1 MSLETRQATRDKPS
15 PSAWDEGRREPA
27 GQQPAPVQ
35 RSGGVGV
42 DSASVSQVRE
52 SWESSGNRKTN
63 VDEQAASGGKAST
76 VAGAVGVL
84 HSSVDLHHSKRCKE
98 PREDTYSVRRSEG
111 KDVEMAGTEHR
122 TRTPQKVR
130 HLQLTLY
137 RKAKAEPKYRFWSLY
152 GELLRR
158 DVLETALAAQ
168 LRNGGEAGVDG
179 EELAAINATPA
190 TRQRWLDQLQ
200 ADLRAKRY
208 RPRPVRRVLIPKS
221 SGGHRALG
229 IPTVRDR
236 VVQMAVYLLLMPILE
251 ADFHPRSYG
260 FRPKRR
266 AHDALIAIRRAIW
279 RGKVEIIDADLSKYF
294 DTIPHGQLMRLVAKR
309 VSDGSILK
317 LIRQWLNAPVVETDR
332 QGTRRVIPNR
342 CGTPQGGVIS
352 PLLANLYLNSLDW
365 SVNED
370 CAGQPELHRYADDFV
385 MTCWPGQG
393 QHLLPRL
400 HAYLKAKGLKL
411 NEEKTRLVN
420 LRQESLNFLGFTFRR
435 QLSRTGKLYVH
446 VEPSAKSRQA
456 LRQRL
461 RELLNHWTVGRPTR
475 EVITETNQMLRGWA
489 GYFHVL
495 NASVVMKHM
504 NRYSRERLRAW
515 LWRKHGRRHGKRVT
529 YTDEKLH
536 AVYGLYEMP
545 SRAPW
550 YAARLAA
557 EK

>member
-1 MSLETRQATRDKPS
+1 MSPETRSTGDKPN
-15 PSAWDEGRREPA
+15 PSAGDEGRREPA

-35 RSGGVGV
+35 RSGGVRV
-42 DSASVSQVRE
+42 DSTSVSQARV
-52 SWESSGNRKTN
+52 SWESLGDRETN
-63 VDEQAASGGKAST
+63 ADEQAVSDGEASV
-76 VAGAVGVL
+76 VAQAVGVL
-84 HSSVDLHHSKRCKE
+84 HSSVDLHYFKRCKE
-98 PREDTYSVRRSEG
+98 PREDTCSTRRSEG

-190 TRQRWLDQLQ
+190 TRQRWLDRLQ
-200 ADLRAKRY
+200 EDLRAKRY

-236 VVQMAVYLLLMPILE
+236 VVQTAVYLLLMPIWE

-266 AHDALIAIRRAIW
+266 AHDALNAIRQAIW

-294 DTIPHGQLMRLVAKR
+294 DTIPHGPLMRLISKR

-317 LIRQWLNAPVVETDR
+317 LIRQWLSAPVVETDR
-332 QGTRRVIPNR
+332 QGTRRIIPNR

-365 SVNED
+365 SVNER

-393 QHLLPRL
+393 RHLLPRL

-420 LRQESLNFLGFTFRR
+420 LRRESLNFLGFTFRW
-435 QLSRTGKLYVH
+435 QLSRAGKPYVH

-456 LRQRL
+456 LRRKL
-461 RELLNHWTVGRPTR
+461 RELLNHWTRGRPTR
-475 EVITETNQMLRGWA
+475 EVITEMNRLLRGWA
-489 GYFHVL
+489 GYFHAH
-495 NASVVMKHM
+495 NASVVMRRM

-515 LWRKHGRRHGKRVT
+515 LWRKHGEGRSKWAT
-529 YTDEKLH
+529 YTDQKLH
-536 AVYGLYEMP
+536 TVYGLYEMP
-545 SRAPW
+545 QWAPW
-550 YAARLAA
+550 YAARAAA